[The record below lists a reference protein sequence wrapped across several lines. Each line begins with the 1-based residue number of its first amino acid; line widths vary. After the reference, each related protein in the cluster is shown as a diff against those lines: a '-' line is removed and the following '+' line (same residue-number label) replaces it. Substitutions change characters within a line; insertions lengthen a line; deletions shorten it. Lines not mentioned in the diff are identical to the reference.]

1 MEPALPQA
9 EPQTV
14 EPFEIAFD
22 YDDNH
27 CSWGVD
33 QALEDLDQQ
42 LVNELLTEAGE
53 GRYDDDHVHELLIA
67 RAKALE
73 AQAAEL
79 DVDDENYDENYDRLT
94 AQAVELTDAA
104 SRLTYCTDF
113 CCCASDDF
121 STESDYF
128 DELLSSLGSHTWGV
142 IDRGGRRG
150 DEADTDLT
158 GQLNLADLTSGSRLR
173 EWSSMTAKWDGTKVE
188 FELNGRDGYYG
199 RDLVPLS
206 KDQEELHEDWSEYE
220 QYDDGLAGR
229 LVMSDEGA
237 LRVALD
243 LFRFVDQAHESFTLD
258 LDGLIAAV
266 VALPPERRT
275 TIDAPVF
282 SAVVTAGSW
291 SGNETELLTTIMVA
305 TEAA

>member
-1 MEPALPQA
+1 
-9 EPQTV
+9 
-14 EPFEIAFD
+14 
-22 YDDNH
+22 
-27 CSWGVD
+27 
-33 QALEDLDQQ
+33 
-42 LVNELLTEAGE
+42 
-53 GRYDDDHVHELLIA
+53 
-67 RAKALE
+67 
-73 AQAAEL
+73 
-79 DVDDENYDENYDRLT
+79 
-94 AQAVELTDAA
+94 
-104 SRLTYCTDF
+104 
-113 CCCASDDF
+113 
-121 STESDYF
+121 
-128 DELLSSLGSHTWGV
+128 
-142 IDRGGRRG
+142 
-150 DEADTDLT
+150 
-158 GQLNLADLTSGSRLR
+158 
-173 EWSSMTAKWDGTKVE
+173 MTAKWDGTKVE

>member
-128 DELLSSLGSHTWGV
+128 DDAAQLSWQPHLGRHRPRRSPRR
-142 IDRGGRRG
+142 RGGHRPHRPAEPCG
-150 DEADTDLT
+150 PHL
-158 GQLNLADLTSGSRLR
+158 GQPSAR
-173 EWSSMTAKWDGTKVE
+173 V
-188 FELNGRDGYYG
+188 
-199 RDLVPLS
+199 VV
-206 KDQEELHEDWSEYE
+206 
-220 QYDDGLAGR
+220 DDGQVGR
-229 LVMSDEGA
+229 HQG
-237 LRVALD
+237 
-243 LFRFVDQAHESFTLD
+243 
-258 LDGLIAAV
+258 
-266 VALPPERRT
+266 
-275 TIDAPVF
+275 
-282 SAVVTAGSW
+282 
-291 SGNETELLTTIMVA
+291 
-305 TEAA
+305 